1 MTQLLSVVKIGG
13 SILGEGVSSSI
24 VGDIKNIADGQSL
37 SLVHGGGDEVTK
49 VAERLGKKQTFV
61 VSPEGIRSRY
71 TDLETIEIFAMV
83 MAGKINKEIVST
95 LQRFAVR
102 AIGLSGIDGGII
114 RAERKKKLVS
124 VAKDGRRRII
134 DGGYTGRITTI
145 NDRLLQTLLSEG
157 YVPVVAPL
165 ALGSEYEFLNV
176 DGDRAAA
183 YIAAGLKSS
192 RVIFLTDV
200 RGLIIDEELVPNLTL
215 AEAKELIPQIG
226 YGMDKKVLAA
236 VEAVQMGVGEAII
249 CSGLV
254 ENPISSAVSQDHCT
268 VITL

>member
-13 SILGEGVSSSI
+13 SILGKGVNSSI
-24 VGDIKNIADGQSL
+24 VDDVKKIADEQSL

-49 VAERLGKKQTFV
+49 IAERLGKKQTFV

-71 TDLETIEIFAMV
+71 TDRETMEIFAMV

-124 VAKDGRRRII
+124 VGNDGRRRII
-134 DGGYTGRITTI
+134 DGGYTGRITAI
-145 NDRLLQTLLSEG
+145 NEGLLQAILSEG
-157 YVPVVAPL
+157 YVPVVAPV

-183 YIAAGLKSS
+183 YVAGGLKSS
-192 RVIFLTDV
+192 RVIFLTNV
-200 RGLIIDEELVPNLTL
+200 HGLIIDEKLVPNLTL
-215 AEAKELIPQIG
+215 REAKELIPRIG
-226 YGMDKKVLAA
+226 YGMDKKILAA
-236 VEAVQMGVGEAII
+236 VEALQMGVGEAII
-249 CSGLV
+249 CSGTA
-254 ENPISSAVSQDHCT
+254 ENPISSAISHDHCT